1 MVGDNGYGESGLVDW
16 GVIFKKSTV
25 SDHQLQCNCWID
37 FYHFDMLASEPKK
50 FRLLIK
56 ENLLIKSEQPQ

>member
-25 SDHQLQCNCWID
+25 SDHQLPCNC
-37 FYHFDMLASEPKK
+37 
-50 FRLLIK
+50 
-56 ENLLIKSEQPQ
+56 